1 MKIWHWIL
9 ITAVVAA
16 VGYRVSLSEPTSP
29 TGQANRTIQVVVAP
43 VKRTD
48 FRAGW
53 QAIGRVVAKSS
64 VEIKPRVEGQIAKLL
79 FSEGAQVSAG
89 QVLAELDDSDYRNK
103 WQQAKAVLQHDQALL
118 KKAEADLAR
127 AKILLQKKFISEADM
142 NGYQATTQSSAALV
156 RQDEASLAIAAR
168 NLDYTRI
175 RAPFS
180 GRIGAHQVSVGT
192 TVQAY
197 NTVISTLNQLDPIA
211 VSFTLPEKYLPDL
224 QQAMRDGKLDVTAQI
239 NADTKAELRHGTVS
253 FLDNNVDSSSGTVV
267 LKADFSN
274 RHNDWLP
281 GQYITVKLAPRT
293 LKQVLVVPS
302 QALQQGP
309 DGLQLFVIN
318 NGIAQRVSVDELAA
332 NDGWSAVTGELDKDD
347 LVVTEGQFRLND
359 GSKVSVAHP
368 RKKNTSVQMTDTAKA
383 VTE

>member
-1 MKIWHWIL
+1 MKVWHWIL
-9 ITAVVAA
+9 VTVIVAA
-16 VGYRVSLSEPTSP
+16 VGYRISLNEPSSS
-29 TGQANRTIQVVVAP
+29 TGPAKRTIQVVVAP

-48 FRAGW
+48 FNAGW

-64 VEIKPRVEGQIAKLL
+64 VELKPRVEGQIAKVL

-127 AKILLQKKFISEADM
+127 AKVLLQKKFISEADM
-142 NGYQATTQSSAALV
+142 NGYQATAQSTEALV
-156 RQDEASLAIAAR
+156 KQDEASLAIAAS
-168 NLDYTRI
+168 NLDYTKI

-180 GRIGAHQVSVGT
+180 GRVGAHLVSVGT

-197 NTVISTLNQLDPIA
+197 NSVITTLNQLDPIA

-224 QQAMRDGKLDVTAQI
+224 HQAMRDGKLDVTAQI
-239 NADTKAELRHGTVS
+239 NADNTAERRHGTVS
-253 FLDNNVDSSSGTVV
+253 FLDNNVDTSSGTVA

-274 RHNDWLP
+274 GHNDWLP
-281 GQYITVKLAPRT
+281 GQYITVQLAPRT

-309 DGLQLFVIN
+309 EGLQLFVVN
-318 NGIAQRVSVDELAA
+318 NGIAQRIAVEELAS
-332 NDGWSAVTGELDKDD
+332 NDGWSAVAGELDEDD
-347 LVVTEGQFRLND
+347 VVVTEGQFRLND
-359 GSKVSVAHP
+359 GSKVSVSQQQ
-368 RKKNTSVQMTDTAKA
+368 KKDKSAQVTDTAKTG
-383 VTE
+383 TE